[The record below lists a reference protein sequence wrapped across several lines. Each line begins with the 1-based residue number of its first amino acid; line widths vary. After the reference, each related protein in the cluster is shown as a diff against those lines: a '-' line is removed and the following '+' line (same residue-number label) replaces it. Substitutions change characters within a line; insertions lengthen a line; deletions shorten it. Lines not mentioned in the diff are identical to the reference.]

1 MTLPAELHRGRMNII
16 FNKQMSPSRFATT
29 LVLVFTWAIP
39 CHATATRSPA
49 AGTVTALADA
59 FVAEYER
66 RFPFSVMYTGL
77 PLEDQSAIDIN
88 TPRDLAL
95 WRSFIHSIERR
106 LDAVSESKLIGNR
119 EWITRAYLAQGIAQ
133 ARSNEIC
140 RSELWDS
147 DNWVFRL
154 SWIADAQPVA
164 TVKDRR
170 QAIERWVRLAG
181 WIDQDA
187 ANLAEGLREGY
198 SGYRGSVESKIK
210 QIDSLISARSEQWP
224 TTTLA
229 KRANDPAFTRKLRD
243 ITRNS
248 LVPAAKRYRSFLQTQ
263 YLAKS
268 RVTASII
275 GQPQGMAC
283 LQARLSSSTTVE
295 MDPGVMFDVLVARR
309 QVERTHM
316 LELAKKSYG
325 ASDLTWEEFSRRV
338 RTDPRD
344 TFRDGEDIRA
354 TIERVIARARAAL
367 PQMVSAPPSGNI
379 LVKAVPEYLLDSA
392 PAGQFFPASSDGG
405 RPPTFSYRDSPAHF
419 HRVAAES
426 LTMHETIPGHY
437 LQWAMLAQHNGEQL
451 HSITRLVLVEGS
463 AEGWA
468 TYAEGW
474 AAELGLYSTPFDEM
488 GGLVNSVTPS
498 AVADLG
504 MQVKGWSID
513 QAATYLHEE
522 RPLNS
527 YDETKDWAADLA
539 SSPGGGVE
547 TYPIDALQYEAA
559 RKRAQAALGSRFDS
573 PAYHQMILSDGALPI
588 TALNAKIGR
597 WIAAQ
602 K

>member
-1 MTLPAELHRGRMNII
+1 MHFVSVYCRI
-16 FNKQMSPSRFATT
+16 STT
-29 LVLVFTWAIP
+29 VILALLVAGAMPREVSAAHL
-39 CHATATRSPA
+39 SPA
-49 AGTVTALADA
+49 ATVTGLADA

-88 TPRDLAL
+88 TPRDLAD

-147 DNWVFRL
+147 DNWIFRL

-164 TVKDRR
+164 TAKDRR
-170 QAIERWVRLAG
+170 QAIERWVRLAA

-198 SGYRGSVESKIK
+198 SGYRGSVESEIK
-210 QIDSLISARSEQWP
+210 QIDSLISAPSEQWP

-229 KRANDPAFTRKLRD
+229 TRANDPAFTRKLRD

-248 LVPAAKRYRSFLQTQ
+248 LVPAAKRYRAFLQTQ
-263 YLAKS
+263 YLPKS

-275 GQPQGMAC
+275 SQPQGMAC

-295 MDPGVMFDVLVARR
+295 MDPSGMFDVLVARR
-309 QVERTHM
+309 QAERTHI
-316 LELAKKSYG
+316 LELAKASYG
-325 ASDLTWEEFSRRV
+325 GNDLTWEEFTRRV
-338 RTDPRD
+338 RADPRD

-354 TIERVIARARAAL
+354 TIETVIARARAAL
-367 PQMVSAPPSGNI
+367 PRMVTSPPSGDI
-379 LVKAVPEYLLDSA
+379 MVKAVPDYLLDSA
-392 PAGQFFPASSDGG
+392 PAGQFFPASNDGT
-405 RPPTFSYRDSPAHF
+405 RPPTFSYRGSPAHF
-419 HRVAAES
+419 HRIVAES

-437 LQWAMLAQHNGEQL
+437 LQWALLAQQHGEPL
-451 HSITRLVLVEGS
+451 HIITRLVLVEGS

-474 AAELGLYSTPFDEM
+474 AAELGLYSTPFDAM
-488 GGLVNSVTPS
+488 GGFVNSVTPA

-513 QAATYLHEE
+513 QAASYLHEE

-527 YDETKDWAADLA
+527 YEETKDWAADLA
-539 SSPGGGVE
+539 SSPASGVE
-547 TYPIDALQYEAA
+547 TYPIDGLQFEAA
-559 RKRAQAALGSRFDS
+559 RKRAQTALGSQFDS

-588 TALNAKIGR
+588 PVLNAKVDR

-602 K
+602 GSITK